1 MKLIARTFL
10 CMSALLLDACTSAPT
25 ASTPRAING
34 FEGLQLAVG
43 DCLVAPKRDKA
54 APGNTKAFGEALI
67 GAAISQGVNYLGK
80 ALAAAGAAK
89 TWTLTGS
96 RNIQASSAEFPQCV
110 TIVRGA
116 FLTSGNAAVWT
127 APEGWP
133 GDLQQQLVARGLVLE
148 RAPDFIFEGEF
159 IASSDQSALSLRP
172 VIATFANPIGSRTL
186 RSTEERN
193 TVVFLSITPPGTK
206 PTLDTNPSAAIVLGK
221 LTPTATRSYSTTSS
235 FTSPYDSPWFSL
247 AKADMKKPLTV
258 YAMLSETQEESV
270 FLTFLGTVFSD
281 SKVTAAENTALTQI
295 LVPGAKQQ
303 AEQEAT
309 SKEVTAANDADTKF
323 VTVLA
328 KLGACKSAADGAPT
342 LSAAAEARTAL
353 RNYMVAAAVLSP
365 PQTDVQEAMIKAID
379 IRKKSAEIRSACDT
393 TLKQLVK
400 P

>member
-1 MKLIARTFL
+1 MKLITRTFL

-25 ASTPRAING
+25 ASTPQAING

-43 DCLVAPKRDKA
+43 DCIVAPKRDKDA
-54 APGNTKAFGEALI
+54 NGETRTVGVALI

-80 ALAAAGAAK
+80 ALTAAGEAK

-96 RNIQASSAEFPQCV
+96 RNIQASSAEFPRCV

-116 FLTSGNAAVWT
+116 FLTNGTAAVWT

-133 GDLQQQLVARGLVLE
+133 SDLQKQLVARGLVLE

-159 IASSDQSALSLRP
+159 IASSDQSALALHP
-172 VIATFANPIGSRTL
+172 VIATFANSIGSRVL
-186 RSTEERN
+186 RPTEERN
-193 TVVFLSITPPGTK
+193 TAVFMSITPPGTK
-206 PTLDTNPSAAIVLGK
+206 PTLDTNPSAVIVLGK
-221 LTPTATRSYSTTSS
+221 LSPMTTRAYSSTSNS
-235 FTSPYDSPWFSL
+235 ASPYDSPWFSL
-247 AKADMKKPLTV
+247 SKADIKKPLTV
-258 YAMLSETQEESV
+258 HAMLSETQDDSA

-281 SKVTAAENTALTQI
+281 AKVTAAENTALTQI

-328 KLGACKSAADGAPT
+328 TLNACKVAADGAST
-342 LSAAAEARTAL
+342 LSAGAEARAAL

-379 IRKKSAEIRSACDT
+379 IRKNSVAIKSACDT

-400 P
+400 